1 MFVAINNK
9 NIGIIAIDGWI
20 KNVRNAGGI
29 SPDFAMSVLSKTN
42 HRSHIKTLLTAIKKN
57 IKATEDIVVY
67 KDFVLA
73 CVDEREM
80 SENAMNDLREM
91 ADFCGVREEFEEL
104 NNKPKFYEKLDC
116 DQTKI
121 VISREEFNA
130 LEGDNLAVYFDADKV
145 GLERADLSK
154 VRAIKFKERA
164 DVDLKKAINLPQFL
178 DVSTCSKITLLK
190 CDLSSVRE
198 LKFSD
203 GAMVYLPEVNNL
215 PKNLDFS
222 KCIHV
227 SLHGA
232 DLKDYNE
239 LKFKDGAEVYLY
251 ALDNLPK
258 NLDLSMC
265 SRVILNGCDL
275 SKVDKLEFRE
285 GSHVE
290 LERLRGLHGTLD
302 VSKCMSIDIGMS
314 DFCKITE
321 LKLKDKN
328 QEKRLKRVVENFA
341 GRIVYTSENGSVL
354 ANVGDGINR

>member
-1 MFVAINNK
+1 MFVAINNR
-9 NIGIIAIDGWI
+9 NVGLIAIDGWI
-20 KNVRNAGGI
+20 KSVRNAGGI
-29 SPDFAMSVLSKTN
+29 SPEFAMSVLSKTN
-42 HRSHIKTLLTAIKKN
+42 HRSHIKTLLSAIKKN
-57 IKATEDIVVY
+57 VKAPEDIVAY
-67 KDFVLA
+67 KDFILA

-80 SENAMNDLREM
+80 SESAIDDLREM
-91 ADFCGVREEFEEL
+91 ADVCRVREEFEEL

-130 LEGDNLAVYFDADKV
+130 LEGDNLAVYFDADKA

-154 VRAIKFKERA
+154 VRAIKFKDGA

-178 DVSTCSKITLLK
+178 DVSTCSKIALFE
-190 CDLSSVRE
+190 CDLGPVRE
-198 LKFSD
+198 LKFKD
-203 GAMVYLPEVNNL
+203 GAMVYLPKVKNL

-222 KCIHV
+222 GCVHV
-227 SLHGA
+227 SLHRA

-239 LKFKDGAEVYLY
+239 LKFKEGAEVYLF
-251 ALDNLPK
+251 AIDNLPK

-265 SRVILNGCDL
+265 SKVILNDCNL
-275 SKVDKLEFRE
+275 SKVNGLEFGE

-290 LERLRGLHGTLD
+290 LERITGLNGVLD

-314 DFCKITE
+314 DFGKINE

-328 QEKRLKRVVENFA
+328 QEKGLKRVVENFA
-341 GRIVYTSENGSVL
+341 GRIVYTSENSSVL